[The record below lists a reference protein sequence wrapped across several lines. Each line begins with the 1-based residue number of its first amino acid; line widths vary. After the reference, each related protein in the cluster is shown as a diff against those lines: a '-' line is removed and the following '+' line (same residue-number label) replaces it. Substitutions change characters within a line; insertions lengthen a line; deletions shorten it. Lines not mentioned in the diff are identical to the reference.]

1 MAPLNLDDRDLAEIT
16 SEIGY
21 RLEVE
26 LRRSQIPIPPYI
38 ERLVRSLD
46 NLPANRSPSNSLVNS
61 GTA

>member
-1 MAPLNLDDRDLAEIT
+1 MAALNLDQRDLAEIR

-26 LRRSQIPIPPYI
+26 LRRNQSPIPPYI
-38 ERLVRSLD
+38 ERLVRALDSLPTK
-46 NLPANRSPSNSLVNS
+46 NSRSISFED